1 MTSSSRTLQHV
12 GEWKVE
18 ARGTTV
24 EDLFIEVARVIAT
37 AAGEAHPTSGSHVW
51 ERVELEARDLATLLV
66 DWGNELI
73 GLGEVSERGYATV
86 RDLHVARKPS
96 GAVGLA
102 AEVAG
107 DPVEPWISPLKAATY
122 HGAVVEHDDR
132 DWRGV
137 VLFDV

>member
-18 ARGTTV
+18 VLGATV
-24 EDLFIEVARVIAT
+24 EDLFVELARVIAD
-37 AAGEAHPTSGSHVW
+37 AAGEAHPTSGPRGW
-51 ERVELEARDLATLLV
+51 ERVDVEGRDLATLLV

-73 GLGEVSERGYATV
+73 GLGEVSGSGYAYV
-86 RDLHVARKPS
+86 RDLHIVRKPS
-96 GAVGLA
+96 GLVGLT

-107 DPVEPWISPLKAATY
+107 DPVDPWISPLKAATY
-122 HGAVVEHDDR
+122 HGAVVEHDDH

>member
-18 ARGTTV
+18 VRGATV
-24 EDLFIEVARVIAT
+24 EDLFVELARVIAH
-37 AAGEAHPTSGSHVW
+37 AAGEAHPTADSRVW
-51 ERVELEARDLATLLV
+51 ERVDLEARDLATLLV

-73 GLGEVSERGYATV
+73 GLGEVSGSGYASV
-86 RDLHVARKPS
+86 RDLHIAGKPS
-96 GAVGLA
+96 GPVGLT

-107 DPVEPWISPLKAATY
+107 DPVDPWISPLKAATY
-122 HGAVVEHDDR
+122 HGAVVEHADP